1 MRGKLIRKPF
11 NTVRTRA
18 TRPLQIIHTD
28 LCGKVCPATF
38 DGEEYI
44 LTGHDDY
51 IHFLKVYL
59 LYTKD
64 EAEDYIKEY
73 IEESEAYF
81 NMSSKIRMDNDG
93 EFTSTVFKNWCRNK
107 GIQLDFTIPHSPQ
120 LNGKAEKVNL
130 TLFNK
135 AGAMLI

>member
-44 LTGHDDY
+44 LTCHDDY

-81 NMSSKIRMDNDG
+81 NMSSKIRPETMM
-93 EFTSTVFKNWCRNK
+93 
-107 GIQLDFTIPHSPQ
+107 
-120 LNGKAEKVNL
+120 VNL
-130 TLFNK
+130 QALFLRIG
-135 AGAMLI
+135 AGIREYNSILPSLTHHN